1 MGIST
6 KMWVRIVHGKKTVLS
21 PVTESK
27 IYLTPVTSGTP
38 WQGGRP
44 GGGAHSPCN
53 QAEVQPEAGAEAVVN

>member
-53 QAEVQPEAGAEAVVN
+53 QAEV